1 MKDALQTV
9 RLGKSANEPKTRYEQ
24 TNEDRLNE
32 NFRMMQDEIESLRAE
47 IDRLRN
53 GA

>member
-1 MKDALQTV
+1 MEKAMQTV
-9 RLGKSANEPKTRYEQ
+9 HFGKAANEPKTRYEL
-24 TNEDRLNE
+24 TNEERLNG
-32 NFRMMQDEIESLRAE
+32 NFRTLQEMIESLQAE